1 MNAVALSPGGSSLS
15 PAHRGTPQLSHLIT
29 HGAARNGH
37 QSCCCFIC
45 RLALNK
51 PRRISQ
57 LLSSAHLSC
66 TASASTDP
74 GSTAQLPC
82 GHCSSAVSRCSYP
95 TFPKGLSHSTR
106 LFLLLSHAWRP
117 QEHREAGRRNV
128 GSAAAVQISSRCSSG
143 SICSKERVLGL
154 PRPTQHSQDAH
165 SSMNSFPEGSLSTT
179 Q

>member
-82 GHCSSAVSRCSYP
+82 GHCSSVCCLP
-95 TFPKGLSHSTR
+95 
-106 LFLLLSHAWRP
+106 LLLSHLP
-117 QEHREAGRRNV
+117 QRAESLHETVFAPQSRVAATGTQ
-128 GSAAAVQISSRCSSG
+128 GSRK
-143 SICSKERVLGL
+143 KECWFSCCCTDQLTL
-154 PRPTQHSQDAH
+154 QQWKHLQ
-165 SSMNSFPEGSLSTT
+165 
-179 Q
+179 

>member
-1 MNAVALSPGGSSLS
+1 MNAVALSPRGSSLS

-37 QSCCCFIC
+37 QSCYSFIC

-82 GHCSSAVSRCSYP
+82 GHCSSVCCLP
-95 TFPKGLSHSTR
+95 
-106 LFLLLSHAWRP
+106 LLLSHLP
-117 QEHREAGRRNV
+117 QRAESLHETVFAPQSRVAATGTQ
-128 GSAAAVQISSRCSSG
+128 GSRK
-143 SICSKERVLGL
+143 KECWFSCCCTDQLTL
-154 PRPTQHSQDAH
+154 QQWKHLQ
-165 SSMNSFPEGSLSTT
+165 
-179 Q
+179 

>member
-82 GHCSSAVSRCSYP
+82 GHCSSVCCLP
-95 TFPKGLSHSTR
+95 
-106 LFLLLSHAWRP
+106 LLLSHLP
-117 QEHREAGRRNV
+117 QRAESLHETVFAPQSRVAATGTQ
-128 GSAAAVQISSRCSSG
+128 GSRK
-143 SICSKERVLGL
+143 KECWFSCCCTDQLTMQQWKHL
-154 PRPTQHSQDAH
+154 Q
-165 SSMNSFPEGSLSTT
+165 
-179 Q
+179 

>member
-37 QSCCCFIC
+37 QSCYSFIC

-82 GHCSSAVSRCSYP
+82 GHCSSVCCLP
-95 TFPKGLSHSTR
+95 
-106 LFLLLSHAWRP
+106 LLLSHLP
-117 QEHREAGRRNV
+117 QRAESLHETVFAPQSRVVATGTQ
-128 GSAAAVQISSRCSSG
+128 GSRK
-143 SICSKERVLGL
+143 KECWFSCCCTDQLTL
-154 PRPTQHSQDAH
+154 QQWKHLQ
-165 SSMNSFPEGSLSTT
+165 
-179 Q
+179 

>member
-37 QSCCCFIC
+37 QSCYSFIC

-82 GHCSSAVSRCSYP
+82 GHCSSVCCLP
-95 TFPKGLSHSTR
+95 
-106 LFLLLSHAWRP
+106 LLLSHLP
-117 QEHREAGRRNV
+117 QRAESLHETVFAPQSRVAATGTQ
-128 GSAAAVQISSRCSSG
+128 GSRK
-143 SICSKERVLGL
+143 KECWFSCCCTDQLTL
-154 PRPTQHSQDAH
+154 QQWKHLQ
-165 SSMNSFPEGSLSTT
+165 
-179 Q
+179 

>member
-37 QSCCCFIC
+37 QSCYSFIC

-82 GHCSSAVSRCSYP
+82 GHCSSVCCLP
-95 TFPKGLSHSTR
+95 
-106 LFLLLSHAWRP
+106 LLLSHLP
-117 QEHREAGRRNV
+117 QRAESLHETVFAPQSRVAATGTQ
-128 GSAAAVQISSRCSSG
+128 GSRK
-143 SICSKERVLGL
+143 KECW
-154 PRPTQHSQDAH
+154 
-165 SSMNSFPEGSLSTT
+165 LSCCCTDQLT
-179 Q
+179 LQQWKHLQ

>member
-1 MNAVALSPGGSSLS
+1 VNAVALSPGGSSLS
-15 PAHRGTPQLSHLIT
+15 PAHRGNPQLSHLIT

-37 QSCCCFIC
+37 QSCYSFIC

-82 GHCSSAVSRCSYP
+82 GHCSSVCCLP
-95 TFPKGLSHSTR
+95 
-106 LFLLLSHAWRP
+106 LLLSHLP
-117 QEHREAGRRNV
+117 QRAESLHETVFAPQSRVAATGTQ
-128 GSAAAVQISSRCSSG
+128 GSRK
-143 SICSKERVLGL
+143 KECWFSCCCTDQLTL
-154 PRPTQHSQDAH
+154 QQWKHLQ
-165 SSMNSFPEGSLSTT
+165 
-179 Q
+179 